1 MAMPA
6 FGTEGTGG
14 CAPATKVRGDQ
25 ERGAPAGNIAP
36 EASGSTGEVPGGV
49 QRVQGGVATSA
60 PKVWQPWTR
69 GCRRR
74 VKRAPYD
81 AETRV
86 AACKGVSAVRRH
98 AGGLYDAGTYC
109 YTLVKCL
116 KQFVRNGKGVI
127 EANDYTQGSPINSEP
142 LVIKRTHCNEKR
154 VPKAIAVPSAFGLP
168 SVPLFS
174 FLCYLL
180 SASSFLVQVAVAP
193 FAVVRRERV
202 QRGLL
207 YRRPP
212 FGPDFHQQFG
222 AHLVEEFKTTWLG
235 HVRQAPKP
243 QRLRRRSLHSH
254 RSPPTHLL
262 RPASLR
268 RGPAPGRAPRR

>member
-1 MAMPA
+1 
-6 FGTEGTGG
+6 
-14 CAPATKVRGDQ
+14 
-25 ERGAPAGNIAP
+25 
-36 EASGSTGEVPGGV
+36 V

-212 FGPDFHQQFG
+212 FGPDFHQQ
-222 AHLVEEFKTTWLG
+222 
-235 HVRQAPKP
+235 PP
-243 QRLRRRSLHSH
+243 
-254 RSPPTHLL
+254 SPWAS
-262 RPASLR
+262 RDPA
-268 RGPAPGRAPRR
+268 GPARAATRPEEVR

>member
-36 EASGSTGEVPGGV
+36 GASGSTGEVPGRV

-60 PKVWQPWTR
+60 PKVWPPWTR

-74 VKRAPYD
+74 VKRDPYE

-109 YTLVKCL
+109 YTLVKFL
-116 KQFVRNGKGVI
+116 K
-127 EANDYTQGSPINSEP
+127 
-142 LVIKRTHCNEKR
+142 
-154 VPKAIAVPSAFGLP
+154 
-168 SVPLFS
+168 
-174 FLCYLL
+174 
-180 SASSFLVQVAVAP
+180 
-193 FAVVRRERV
+193 
-202 QRGLL
+202 
-207 YRRPP
+207 
-212 FGPDFHQQFG
+212 
-222 AHLVEEFKTTWLG
+222 
-235 HVRQAPKP
+235 
-243 QRLRRRSLHSH
+243 
-254 RSPPTHLL
+254 
-262 RPASLR
+262 
-268 RGPAPGRAPRR
+268 